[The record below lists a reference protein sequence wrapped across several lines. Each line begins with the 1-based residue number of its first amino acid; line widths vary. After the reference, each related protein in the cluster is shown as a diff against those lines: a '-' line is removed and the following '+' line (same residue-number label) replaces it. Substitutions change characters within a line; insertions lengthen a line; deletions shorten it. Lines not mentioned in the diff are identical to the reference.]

1 MPRASMMW
9 TRRTS
14 RRGSALILVL
24 LLTVTLAAIALSA
37 ILLTG
42 SSTILSHSFDRERD
56 YRYAAEAGLAMG
68 KSSLTKD
75 TTIHLPDS
83 GYVTLISNGTITG
96 ADGKVI
102 PNLHVNVYA
111 GMSGNVTG
119 EFGKYASIVSEAY
132 DSSGTRYVRRLEL
145 AAENFARYAMFTNTF
160 PTGLCYS
167 TGEFIRGRAHSNQG
181 WYSCNSPTYYD
192 TVSAVG
198 SISGGSPTFEKGKIS
213 GASVIPIPPVSK
225 LAVLQT
231 NAAAANLD
239 IVSLGTSLTNVRT
252 RIEFV
257 PVDLNNDGDVND
269 NNEGFFRVYQGNSA
283 FVSRV
288 RVTPT
293 AITTSGV
300 TYNTPPDSLCGD
312 WHLENGTLKFFPT
325 FVHGETWFKNEITAG
340 TLIASSPSDVVS
352 SAGSVTT
359 SERDRI
365 MGHTGFRCYPGGD
378 PHLVASERRNALP
391 AVSASAWQKGGED
404 TTFTDSTVYGYW
416 QKWAGDKS
424 AMVTAFNAIPS
435 TSPYRGYQH
444 QANNARLWPL
454 DRTLNPSSK
463 GVIHTHGPVAIN
475 GVLRGWVTLYAQ
487 TYGSAQGTVLLID
500 DLVYAQDPAS
510 VLCANLLG
518 VIADTSI
525 MIADNAINSPQRS
538 AKTGSV
544 YRWTDGN
551 DNGMLTANNFV
562 FHGVT
567 MSRTGTVGV
576 ENFDSHPEGSA
587 TFGNCNTAH
596 TGRGCIQQAGGVIEN
611 FISATYS
618 ANYDGFGE
626 NRSVDQ
632 CLNVQSPPYFPTTG
646 HYINNRFSEIDP
658 ARFDVATLF
667 AKLQSGE

>member
-1 MPRASMMW
+1 MPRASLLW
-9 TRRTS
+9 SRRTN

-68 KSSLTKD
+68 KSALSKD
-75 TTIHLPDS
+75 TSIHLPDS
-83 GYVTLISNGTITG
+83 GYVTLISNGSITG
-96 ADGKVI
+96 ADGQTI

-111 GMSGNVTG
+111 GLSGNVTG
-119 EFGKYASIVSEAY
+119 EFGKYASIVSEAF

-181 WYSCNSPTYYD
+181 WYSCGTPTYYD
-192 TVSAVG
+192 TVSAVL
-198 SISGGSPTFEKGKIS
+198 SVSGGTPTYEKGKIS

-225 LAVLQT
+225 LAILQT

-239 IVSLGTSLTNVRT
+239 VVSQGTSLSNVRT

-257 PVDLNNDGDVND
+257 AVDLNNDGNITD
-269 NNEGFFRVYQGNSA
+269 NNEGFFRVYQANSA
-283 FVSRV
+283 YASRV

-293 AITTSGV
+293 VISSQ
-300 TYNTPPDSLCGD
+300 NTPPDSLCGD
-312 WHLENGTLKFFPT
+312 WHVENGTLKFFPT

-340 TLIASSPSDVVS
+340 TLIASSPSDIV
-352 SAGSVTT
+352 ANPASVTT
-359 SERDRI
+359 TERDRI
-365 MGHTGFRCYPGGD
+365 MSHTGFRCYPAGD
-378 PHLVASERRNALP
+378 PHLVSAERRYALP
-391 AVSASAWQKGGED
+391 APTNAAVWQKGGED
-404 TTFTDSTVYGYW
+404 TTFTDSTIYGYW
-416 QKWAGDKS
+416 QAWGGNNAP
-424 AMVTAFNAIPS
+424 VVNAFASIPS
-435 TSPYRGYQH
+435 TSPYYGYQH
-444 QANNARLWPL
+444 QAADARLWPL
-454 DRTLNPSSK
+454 DRSLNPSSK
-463 GVIHTHGPVAIN
+463 GVIHTHGPVALN

-510 VLCANLLG
+510 VLCANLFGL
-518 VIADTSI
+518 IADTSI

-538 AKTGSV
+538 GKSGAV

-576 ENFDSHPEGSA
+576 ENFSSHPEGSA

-618 ANYDGFGE
+618 DNYDGFGE

-632 CLNVQSPPYFPTTG
+632 CLNTQSPPYFPTTG
-646 HYINNRFSEIDP
+646 HYFNNRFSEIDP
-658 ARFDVATLF
+658 ARFDVTTLF
-667 AKLQSGE
+667 SKLQSGE